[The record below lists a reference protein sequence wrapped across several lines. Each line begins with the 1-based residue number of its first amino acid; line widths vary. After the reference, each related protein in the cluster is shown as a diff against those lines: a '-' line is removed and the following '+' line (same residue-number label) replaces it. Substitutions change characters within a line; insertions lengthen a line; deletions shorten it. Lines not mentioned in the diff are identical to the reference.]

1 MTGADGAR
9 TLVAGI
15 GNIFLADDGFGVEAV
30 KAIDRGALPPG
41 VDVADYGIRGVHL
54 AYELLGG
61 RYDALVMID
70 AIPLGDAPGT
80 LAVLDVSGYAGRG
93 EFAEWAGTAV
103 DAHSMQPEAVLA
115 ALHNLGG
122 AIERVYV
129 VGCQPAAL
137 DEGIGLTA
145 AVAAAIPAAVALV
158 LELVATGAAPPEA
171 AAASPPGA
179 IPATR
184 AAAAPAAA
192 SGAPP
197 AAAAGAAPA
206 AASGRAR
213 TSPQENF
220 S

>member
-1 MTGADGAR
+1 MTGTDDGRTPAAGTGR

-30 KAIDRGALPPG
+30 RAIDPGSLPDG

-70 AIPLGDAPGT
+70 AVPLGDAPGT
-80 LAVLDVSGYAGRG
+80 LAVLDVSGYFARP
-93 EFAEWAGTAV
+93 EFSDDWAGTTV

-137 DEGIGLTA
+137 DEGVGLTPR
-145 AVAAAIPAAVALV
+145 VAAAIPAAVTLV
-158 LELVATGAAPPEA
+158 RELVAT
-171 AAASPPGA
+171 
-179 IPATR
+179 R
-184 AAAAPAAA
+184 AAPA
-192 SGAPP
+192 GRPRGVPP
-197 AAAAGAAPA
+197 
-206 AASGRAR
+206 
-213 TSPQENF
+213 ENLTGGVY
-220 S
+220 SR

>member
-1 MTGADGAR
+1 MTGAEGGR

-30 KAIDRGALPPG
+30 RAIDPGSLPPG
-41 VDVADYGIRGVHL
+41 VDVADYGIRGIHL

-70 AIPLGDAPGT
+70 AVPLSEDAAGT
-80 LAVLDVSGYAGRG
+80 LAVLDVSGYSRRP
-93 EFAEWAGTAV
+93 EFSDGWAGTAV

-122 AIERVYV
+122 AIDRVYV

-137 DEGIGLTA
+137 DEGIGLTP

-158 LELVATGAAPPEA
+158 RELVAT
-171 AAASPPGA
+171 
-179 IPATR
+179 R
-184 AAAAPAAA
+184 AAPA
-192 SGAPP
+192 GVTRPAPT
-197 AAAAGAAPA
+197 GVT
-206 AASGRAR
+206 GRAAR
-213 TSPQENF
+213 EST
-220 S
+220 

>member
-1 MTGADGAR
+1 MTGAEGGR

-30 KAIDRGALPPG
+30 KAIDPGSLPPG

-54 AYELLGG
+54 AYELLDG
-61 RYDALVMID
+61 RYDALVLID
-70 AIPLGDAPGT
+70 AVPLAEDAPGT
-80 LAVLDVSGYAGRG
+80 LAVLDVSGYSRRA
-93 EFAEWAGTAV
+93 EFSDDWAGTAV

-122 AIERVYV
+122 AIDRVYV

-137 DEGIGLTA
+137 DEGIGLTP

-158 LELVATGAAPPEA
+158 RELVASRAAP
-171 AAASPPGA
+171 
-179 IPATR
+179 T
-184 AAAAPAAA
+184 
-192 SGAPP
+192 
-197 AAAAGAAPA
+197 
-206 AASGRAR
+206 GRPRVA
-213 TSPQENF
+213 PQENF